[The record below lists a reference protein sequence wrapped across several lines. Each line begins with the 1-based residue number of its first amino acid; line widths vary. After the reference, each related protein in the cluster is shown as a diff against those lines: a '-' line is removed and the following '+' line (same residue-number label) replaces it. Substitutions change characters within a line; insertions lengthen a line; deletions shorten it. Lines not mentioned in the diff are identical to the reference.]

1 MISQLQI
8 EEGWQAKFQGQDD
21 PVCLGTDLSESMY
34 RLAPPQE
41 YPPSTELFKQDS
53 PAQEVYYI
61 ESGLVKLTCL
71 ESDGEEL
78 ILGLRSSRYTLGAA
92 SVILHKPY
100 PITAVTMTRCSLC
113 RIPAKVFLNILES
126 DSQFLLSLLKEHSRE
141 IHEQLAFIVRLRS
154 RSARYRL
161 EHLILQQVSAL
172 HIDGPQKE
180 VRLQWLLK
188 NREVAQL
195 IAITPQHLSRL
206 LRQMQREGLIR
217 REKNGLIVADPSDLC
232 HWALR

>member
-1 MISQLQI
+1 MKSQLQT
-8 EEGWQAKFQGQDD
+8 EEGWQATIQAQDES
-21 PVCLGTDLSESMY
+21 VCFSADLSESMH

-41 YPPSTELFKQDS
+41 YPPSTDLFKQDS
-53 PAQEVYYI
+53 AAREIYFI

-100 PITAVTMTRCSLC
+100 PLTAVTLTRCSLC
-113 RIPAKVFLNILES
+113 RIPANVFLNVLET
-126 DSQFLLSLLKEHSRE
+126 DSQFLLSFLKEQSRE
-141 IHEQLAFIVRLRS
+141 IYDQLEFIVQLRS

-161 EHLILQQVSAL
+161 AQLLLQQISAL
-172 HIDGPQKE
+172 HIEGPQKE
-180 VRLQWLLK
+180 IRLQWLLK

-206 LRQMQREGLIR
+206 LRQMQLEGLIR
-217 REKNGLIVADPSDLC
+217 REKNVVIVSDPQELC
-232 HWALR
+232 ERVFK